1 MIPVATLVIPG
12 EPRAKARPRH
22 MNGGHSYTPKGTREF
37 EAVVR
42 AAWDAEL
49 RPDMPACVR
58 LDVTFYLGT
67 LITDQRARVISRE
80 PRDVSDSKQFFSCQ
94 RKEVKRVLRIL
105 ADPQCSAPNHSMAV
119 MTHDES
125 LGCDGKGL

>member
-1 MIPVATLVIPG
+1 MVPIASLTIPG

-49 RPDMPACVR
+49 RPDMPPCVR

-67 LITDQRARVISRE
+67 HRRVDVDNLAKLIADALNRRAYDDDWRIHEMRAVKFYTTRDRARTEIHVYAIDADRE
-80 PRDVSDSKQFFSCQ
+80 
-94 RKEVKRVLRIL
+94 ERV
-105 ADPQCSAPNHSMAV
+105 
-119 MTHDES
+119 
-125 LGCDGKGL
+125 